1 MASVRGAHCVWNL
14 MKLCDHRLVRN
25 RPSSCYLMHLHNGS
39 RDRYR
44 EHRTLFRDDRLSGL
58 DLSIHLHCDDEMTD
72 ICPFREWAPKLKCEP
87 DRNFW
92 TECEACGRKHR
103 EEQAHQTCLSW
114 HNFLAL
120 YRSKETKAWRPEGT
134 TEEYLSI
141 GPGSEL
147 HDKVRNWLWRRIRR
161 YVKRRDGGRCTEC
174 GIEVKGRRV
183 PYEIHHI
190 VPRSRG
196 GTEHPANLRTLC
208 SVCHRKYTKELL
220 EDNTDRRRRAR
231 ERPGREIGEDRP
243 AKDR

>member
-1 MASVRGAHCVWNL
+1 

-25 RPSSCYLMHLHNGS
+25 RPSSCYLMHLHNVP

-58 DLSIHLHCDDEMTD
+58 DLPIHLHCDDEMAD
-72 ICPFREWAPKLKCEP
+72 ICPFRQWAPKLKCEP
-87 DRNFW
+87 ARNFW

-134 TEEYLSI
+134 TEDYLSM

-147 HDKVRNWLWRRIRR
+147 HEKVRNWLWRRIRR

-208 SVCHRKYTKELL
+208 SVCHRKYTNELL
-220 EDNTDRRRRAR
+220 EDNTQRRRRDR
-231 ERPGREIGEDRP
+231 ERPGPATGEDRP
-243 AKDR
+243 SKDR

>member
-1 MASVRGAHCVWNL
+1 